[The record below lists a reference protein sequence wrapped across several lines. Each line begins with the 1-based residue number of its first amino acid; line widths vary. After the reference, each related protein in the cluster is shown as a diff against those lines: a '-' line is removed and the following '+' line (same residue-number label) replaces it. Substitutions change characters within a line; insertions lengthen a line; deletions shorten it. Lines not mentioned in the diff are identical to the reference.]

1 MTSFMDLYVK
11 CTYPLNYMI
20 THIWSKPFYYIFRPI
35 LYWLMRQKLLDIIFH
50 IDSIEELIY
59 EFIMFMDNAHRIP
72 VNQLTGISK
81 FYDDPNRPN
90 QFIYTIK
97 KDALVDNNTVIIC
110 QLSSRDNHM
119 CIRIDLN
126 INTSP
131 CLTNLVCS
139 FGEGT
144 NTYMRVDTP
153 SVLMKYKKDIIE
165 LLKEEI
171 IDHVWYVY
179 TEIIDQV
186 MFKKPN
192 KNSTGE

>member
-1 MTSFMDLYVK
+1 MTTFMDLYIK

-35 LYWLMRQKLLDIIFH
+35 FYWLMRQKLLDIIFH

-97 KDALVDNNTVIIC
+97 KDA
-110 QLSSRDNHM
+110 HM

-144 NTYMRVDTP
+144 NNYMRVDTP

>member
-1 MTSFMDLYVK
+1 MTTFMDLYVK

-20 THIWSKPFYYIFRPI
+20 THIWAKPLYYIFRPLI
-35 LYWLMRQKLLDIIFH
+35 YWLMKQKLLDIIFH

-72 VNQLTGISK
+72 VNQLTGISE
-81 FYDDPNRPN
+81 FHDDPNRPN

-97 KDALVDNNTVIIC
+97 KDTLVGNNTVIVC
-110 QLSSRDNHM
+110 QLSSRDKHT

-131 CLTNLVCS
+131 CLTNLVCT
-139 FGEGT
+139 FGEDT
-144 NTYMRVDTP
+144 NNYMRVDTP

>member
-1 MTSFMDLYVK
+1 MK
-11 CTYPLNYMI
+11 
-20 THIWSKPFYYIFRPI
+20 
-35 LYWLMRQKLLDIIFH
+35 QKLLDIIFH

-72 VNQLTGISK
+72 VNQLTGISE

-97 KDALVDNNTVIIC
+97 KDTLVGNNTVIVC
-110 QLSSRDNHM
+110 QLSSRDKHT

-131 CLTNLVCS
+131 CLTNLVCT
-139 FGEGT
+139 FGEDT
-144 NTYMRVDTP
+144 NNYMRVDTP

>member
-1 MTSFMDLYVK
+1 MTTFMDLYVK

-20 THIWSKPFYYIFRPI
+20 THIWTKPLYYIFKPI
-35 LYWLMRQKLLDIIFH
+35 IYWLMKQKLLDIIFR

-72 VNQLTGISK
+72 VNQLTGISE

-97 KDALVDNNTVIIC
+97 KDTLVGNNTVIVC
-110 QLSSRDNHM
+110 QLSSRDKHT

-131 CLTNLVCS
+131 CLTNLVCT
-139 FGEGT
+139 FGEDT
-144 NTYMRVDTP
+144 NNYMRVDTP

-179 TEIIDQV
+179 TEIIDRV
-186 MFKKPN
+186 MFEKTN
-192 KNSTGE
+192 KISTGE

>member
-1 MTSFMDLYVK
+1 MTTFMDLYVK

-20 THIWSKPFYYIFRPI
+20 THIWTKPLYYIFKPI
-35 LYWLMRQKLLDIIFH
+35 IYWLMKQKLLDIIFR

-72 VNQLTGISK
+72 VNQLTGISE
-81 FYDDPNRPN
+81 FYDDTNRPN
-90 QFIYTIK
+90 QCIYTIK
-97 KDALVDNNTVIIC
+97 RDTLVGNNTVIVC
-110 QLSSRDNHM
+110 QLSSRDKHT

-131 CLTNLVCS
+131 CLTNLVCT
-139 FGEGT
+139 FGEDT
-144 NTYMRVDTP
+144 NNYMRVDTP

-179 TEIIDQV
+179 TEIIDRV
-186 MFKKPN
+186 MFEKTN
-192 KNSTGE
+192 KISTGE

>member
-1 MTSFMDLYVK
+1 MTTFMDLYVK

-20 THIWSKPFYYIFRPI
+20 THIWTKPLYYIFRPAI
-35 LYWLMRQKLLDIIFH
+35 YWLMRQKLLDIIFH

-72 VNQLTGISK
+72 VNHLTGVPK

-97 KDALVDNNTVIIC
+97 KDALVGNNTVIVC
-110 QLSSRDNHM
+110 QLSSRDKHT

-131 CLTNLVCS
+131 CLTNLVCT
-139 FGEGT
+139 FGEDT
-144 NTYMRVDTP
+144 NNYMRVDTP

-186 MFKKPN
+186 MFEKTN

>member
-1 MTSFMDLYVK
+1 MTAFMDLYVK

-20 THIWSKPFYYIFRPI
+20 THIWSKPLYYIFRPI
-35 LYWLMRQKLLDIIFH
+35 IYWLMKQKLLDIIFH

-72 VNQLTGISK
+72 VNRLTGVPK
-81 FYDDPNRPN
+81 FYDDPNRSN

-97 KDALVDNNTVIIC
+97 KDALVGNNTVIVC
-110 QLSSRDNHM
+110 QLSSRDKHT

-131 CLTNLVCS
+131 CLTNLVCT
-139 FGEGT
+139 FGEDT
-144 NTYMRVDTP
+144 NNYMRVDTP

-179 TEIIDQV
+179 TEIIDRV
-186 MFKKPN
+186 MFEKTN